1 MRRGFTLI
9 AAIFIIVALTFLAIA
24 FSTYISSYSKLAVV
38 NYICQDA
45 FCIAESGLELYL
57 KELRQDDDWSTPPPP
72 LTKDFS
78 GGMFSIATENEK
90 RRRITVISTGTL
102 TVEGKTYTR
111 TIQINVSAG
120 GLQSLASEYIVYYT
134 GGGDSSWNTALDNNV
149 NMGGHVLVNS
159 SLELNLNDTISGD
172 AYAAGDI
179 TGPTSGITGTVEPF
193 AQMPV
198 EVPTLETSFFDGEIA
213 TAATFPPGNKIYS
226 GTQNLSG
233 TTYVNGDIE
242 IANSANITITGAA
255 TLVAT
260 GKFTVE
266 NFATVGDNL
275 TVIAGG
281 MINVKNDLT
290 VGTIGIWYSRGNIEV
305 NNNVIIGGTDDY
317 EGSRFVTPGNITV
330 RNNCTLDGLFYASG
344 QVSIGNNLDYSGMIL
359 TGYLK
364 DVGENAIL
372 DLAPETLDWNAIG
385 EIVYR
390 EEGEVVIT
398 RWDEVY

>member
-1 MRRGFTLI
+1 MRKGFTLI
-9 AAIFIIVALTFLAIA
+9 AAVFVVLALAFLAIT
-24 FSTYISSYSKLAVV
+24 FSTYISSHSRLAVV

-57 KELRQDDDWSTPPPP
+57 KELGQDDDWSSPPPP
-72 LTKDFS
+72 LTREFS
-78 GGMFSIATENEK
+78 GGMFSVTTTNES
-90 RRRITVISTGTL
+90 RRRITVLSTGMITI
-102 TVEGKTYTR
+102 EGKTYTR
-111 TIQINVSAG
+111 TVRVAANAG
-120 GLQSLASEYIVYYT
+120 GLQSLAQEYIAYYT
-134 GGGDSSWNTALDNNV
+134 GGGNSSWVTSLDNNV

-172 AYAAGDI
+172 AFAAGDI

-193 AQMPV
+193 AQMPD
-198 EVPTLETSFFDGEIA
+198 EVPTLETSYFDSQLA
-213 TAATFPPGNKIYS
+213 TAATYPPGDKIYS

-233 TTYVNGDIE
+233 TTYINGNVE
-242 IANSANITITGAA
+242 IANSANITITGVA

-260 GKFTVE
+260 GKFVV
-266 NFATVGDNL
+266 NNLATVGDNL
-275 TVIAGG
+275 TVIIGG
-281 MINVKNDLT
+281 KIDVKNDLT
-290 VGTIGIWYSRGNIEV
+290 VGTIGIWYSGENIEV
-305 NNNVIIGGTDDY
+305 GNNVIIGGTDDY

-330 RNNCTLDGLFYASG
+330 RNNCLLDGLFYASG

-364 DVGENAIL
+364 NIGENAIL
-372 DLAPETLDWNAIG
+372 NLAPDTLDWNAIG

-390 EEGEVVIT
+390 EEGEIVIT